1 MPLVNYG
8 CIDLHHMS
16 LLSSGR
22 KLGTVNSSQSQLG
35 RYSRL
40 QSQQKQSKNK
50 KTRTQLPAQ
59 KISWPDIRWPGHN
72 SLEKKHPNFPISWIN
87 ISFYF
92 FIIINEYLKNHKSN
106 QSKRFQV
113 MRLPMNSIYFFFI
126 NYIVKLTWCVVR
138 VVRQRSGCRAA
149 CTRDSQNADGATR
162 CNQWYATFGN
172 TNAYIMTR

>member
-113 MRLPMNSIYFFFI
+113 MRLPMNSIYFFF
-126 NYIVKLTWCVVR
+126 YKLHSKTYMVCCPGGATKEWVPGGLHAGFTKCWRCNAMQPVVR
-138 VVRQRSGCRAA
+138 NFWQYQCLHY
-149 CTRDSQNADGATR
+149 D
-162 CNQWYATFGN
+162 
-172 TNAYIMTR
+172 